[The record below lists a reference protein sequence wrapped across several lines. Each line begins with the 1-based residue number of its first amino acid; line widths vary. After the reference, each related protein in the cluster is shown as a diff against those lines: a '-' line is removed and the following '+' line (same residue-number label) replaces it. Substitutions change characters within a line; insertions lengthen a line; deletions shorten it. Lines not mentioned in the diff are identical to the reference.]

1 MKLDEVLSTAGKN
14 KRRRRVGRGVGSGR
28 GKTSG
33 RGHKGYRARSGRT
46 RLLGFEGGQNPMLA
60 RIPKRGFSNALFRKD
75 YQIVNVAL
83 LEERFEDGS
92 RIDGPALQAA
102 RLIQDAAKPVK
113 VLGNG
118 ELKKKLT
125 VVAAKFSASAAEKIT
140 KAGGSV
146 EQA

>member
-1 MKLDEVLSTAGKN
+1 MKLDEILSIAGKN

-83 LEERFEDGS
+83 LERFEDGA
-92 RIDGPALQAA
+92 RVDGQALQAA
-102 RLIQDAAKPVK
+102 RMIQDAAKPVK

-125 VVAAKFSASAAEKIT
+125 VVASKFSASAAEKIT

-146 EQA
+146 EQV